1 MRIVVILL
9 SIILL
14 SLVILTLKVSI
25 FEHFD
30 NKKEF
35 KKIKNVEYAFSVN
48 QACMNADLIVLH
60 TEWDEFKA
68 IEFDTLKTK
77 KTCKVYDLRN
87 LFDYKEMKKKKIKYY
102 SVGRPN
108 LN

>member
-1 MRIVVILL
+1 
-9 SIILL
+9 
-14 SLVILTLKVSI
+14 
-25 FEHFD
+25 
-30 NKKEF
+30 
-35 KKIKNVEYAFSVN
+35 
-48 QACMNADLIVLH
+48 MNADLIVLH

-68 IEFDTLKTK
+68 IEFNTLKTK